1 MTLPLTDGAGEMS
14 RLHVRSAGLSDAPEL
29 SRLIAGFRDHLK
41 ATAPTDGDIRR
52 HLPRALRDPSIEF
65 GCASLGG
72 EAVGYTQTW
81 HFTSV
86 WAAGL
91 EARLEDLFVVAGAR
105 RQAVGRALLR
115 HALASAEARG
125 ALRFSLNTNERSE
138 SAQSLYRSESLAP
151 VSHALYPGGREVLW
165 SRIVGT
171 VQPVA
176 GS

>member
-1 MTLPLTDGAGEMS
+1 MS

-41 ATAPTDGDIRR
+41 ATVPTDGDIRR
-52 HLPRALRDPSIEF
+52 HLPRALRDPAIEF
-65 GCASLGG
+65 GCAWLGG

-115 HALASAEARG
+115 QALASAEARG
-125 ALRFSLNTNERSE
+125 ALRFSLNTNECNE
-138 SAQSLYRSESLAP
+138 SAQILYRSEGLAP

-165 SRIVGT
+165 SRIVGA
-171 VQPVA
+171 VQPA
-176 GS
+176 ASS